1 VIGSPPTSG
10 LVLAADPE
18 SLPEVELLSPSDDGD
33 VTPVVNPFETVVD
46 TGTVDVIAGSMNATS
61 EDVPVEAAAFP
72 DQAEFTAAP
81 DVPEDH
87 ELVDDHVLAG
97 AVQVFVVGVVVTTDI
112 ISMAIGSMAKSSLEV
127 VGATGVTGT
136 LMFGVGMLM
145 VGDGM
150 LMFGVGMLMLGFGML
165 MFGFGMLMF
174 GFGMLMFGFGM
185 LMFGPLMFGVVMFTF
200 ASGTVTFGVL
210 TPMFGMLIFEVG
222 MLMLGKLMS
231 GTVMFGVFTPM
242 FGMLMSGLGNEALSD
257 GRPRLN
263 PPPHKIPNPH
273 RIPNSIPK
281 SPSNPHSTQQ
291 HGEQHDFLMVGSSSG
306 ARFL

>member
-1 VIGSPPTSG
+1 MIGSSPKSG
-10 LVLAADPE
+10 PVLATDPE

-33 VTPVVNPFETVVD
+33 VTPVADPLDTAVD
-46 TGTVDVIAGSMNATS
+46 TGTVDAKVGSMNATS
-61 EDVPVEAAAFP
+61 EVVPVEAAEFP

-97 AVQVFVVGVVVTTDI
+97 AIHVFVVGVVFATGT
-112 ISMAIGSMAKSSLEV
+112 ISTAIGSMAKSSSEV
-127 VGATGVTGT
+127 VGATGATGT

-145 VGDGM
+145 
-150 LMFGVGMLMLGFGML
+150 
-165 MFGFGMLMF
+165 
-174 GFGMLMFGFGM
+174 
-185 LMFGPLMFGVVMFTF
+185 F
-200 ASGTVTFGVL
+200 AFGTVTFGAL
-210 TPMFGMLIFEVG
+210 TPMFGTLMLGVG

-231 GTVMFGVFTPM
+231 GTVMLRVLTPM
-242 FGMLMSGLGNEALSD
+242 FGTLMSGLGTLGNEASSD

-273 RIPNSIPK
+273 RIPNNMPK

-291 HGEQHDFLMVGSSSG
+291 QGEQQDFLMVGSSSG

>member
-1 VIGSPPTSG
+1 VIGSSPKSG
-10 LVLAADPE
+10 LVLATDPE

-33 VTPVVNPFETVVD
+33 VTPVADPLDTAVD
-46 TGTVDVIAGSMNATS
+46 TGTVDAKVGSMNATS
-61 EDVPVEAAAFP
+61 EVVPVEAAEFP

-97 AVQVFVVGVVVTTDI
+97 AVHVFVVGVVVTTCT
-112 ISMAIGSMAKSSLEV
+112 ISTAIGSMAKSSSEV
-127 VGATGVTGT
+127 VGATGATGT
-136 LMFGVGMLM
+136 LMVGVGMLM
-145 VGDGM
+145 VGVGMLMVGVGM
-150 LMFGVGMLMLGFGML
+150 LMFGR
-165 MFGFGMLMF
+165 
-174 GFGMLMFGFGM
+174 
-185 LMFGPLMFGVVMFTF
+185 LMFGVVMFTF

-210 TPMFGMLIFEVG
+210 TPMFGMLMLGVG

-231 GTVMFGVFTPM
+231 GTVMFGVLTPM
-242 FGMLMSGLGNEALSD
+242 FGTLMSGLGRLGNEALSD

-273 RIPNSIPK
+273 RIPNNMPK

-291 HGEQHDFLMVGSSSG
+291 QGEQQDFLMVGSSSG

>member
-1 VIGSPPTSG
+1 VIGSPPKSG

-33 VTPVVNPFETVVD
+33 VTPVVNSFETVVD
-46 TGTVDVIAGSMNATS
+46 TGTVDAKLGSMNATS

-97 AVQVFVVGVVVTTDI
+97 AVHVFVVGVVVTTGT
-112 ISMAIGSMAKSSLEV
+112 ISTAIGSIAKSSSEV

-150 LMFGVGMLMLGFGML
+150 LMFGV
-165 MFGFGMLMF
+165 
-174 GFGMLMFGFGM
+174 
-185 LMFGPLMFGVVMFTF
+185 VMFTF

-210 TPMFGMLIFEVG
+210 TPMFGMLMFGVG

-231 GTVMFGVFTPM
+231 GTVMFGVLTPM
-242 FGMLMSGLGNEALSD
+242 FGTLMSGFGTLGNEALSD

-273 RIPNSIPK
+273 RIPNNMPK

-291 HGEQHDFLMVGSSSG
+291 QGEQHDFLMVGSSSG